1 MNTYENNQNNNIN
14 LIFPNNSN
22 FPKFKDDIILML
34 SEIEEK
40 LKNRYN
46 TLEHLINSRINAYD
60 SRLITIENK
69 LNLQTTKITKLIIEL
84 EKCSDILPTEKKNS
98 ETLITHEIRINN
110 LNKEISDACYKYDKI
125 YLDNLLIPGQIGE
138 YCRFKNAKECFN
150 FLITQ
155 TASLNDYKEKMIIDF
170 KTFKEKCDEYFKK
183 VHNDIEL
190 NKEVFMKYTTE
201 KSEIIMENCNEKI
214 NQYLKKLE
222 EAKIENYSY
231 ALKLKES
238 SDSLINE
245 TNKLFLLKGDI
256 LKNNNEL
263 KSKVQEMNNQC
274 LENVSSLKIEFDKI
288 NRKFQD
294 IREFIKNVRFKK
306 NINSEITKNDI
317 KNLENNLDSKNFPSQ
332 KDELLRLNIENEYN
346 KSMSFNNSLPD
357 ISNKMNDD
365 DNLNNF
371 GLKIFG
377 DKKIKP
383 VVNTRKS
390 LKKYSHKNY
399 SLIINEEKER
409 NKINE
414 FNEKRSKSKENF
426 DRFLPIKH
434 NNNNKN
440 NFTTIPKIKNP
451 DNHLIYKMIKNEK
464 GNLMKTSTSTY
475 FKPKKGI

>member
-46 TLEHLINSRINAYD
+46 SLENLINSTINAYD
-60 SRLITIENK
+60 TRLITIENK
-69 LNLQTTKITKLIIEL
+69 LNLHSTKITKLIIEL
-84 EKCSDILPTEKKNS
+84 EKCSDLLPTEKKNS
-98 ETLITHEIRINN
+98 ETLISHEIRINN

-150 FLITQ
+150 FLISQ

-317 KNLENNLDSKNFPSQ
+317 KNLENNLDSKNFKNQ
-332 KDELLRLNIENEYN
+332 KDDLLENENN
-346 KSMSFNNSLPD
+346 KSMSFNNSLPN
-357 ISNKMNDD
+357 ISNKINDD
-365 DNLNNF
+365 ENLNDF

-383 VVNTRKS
+383 VFNSRKS
-390 LKKYSHKNY
+390 INKYGNKNF
-399 SLIINEEKER
+399 SLIINEEKNR

-426 DRFLPIKH
+426 NRLLPINH
-434 NNNNKN
+434 NSNNNN
-440 NFTTIPKIKNP
+440 NFGTIPKIKNP
-451 DNHLIYKMIKNEK
+451 DNHLIYKMIKNGK
-464 GNLMKTSTSTY
+464 GNLMKTSSTTY

>member
-1 MNTYENNQNNNIN
+1 MNTYENKQNNNIN

-22 FPKFKDDIILML
+22 LPKFKDDIILML
-34 SEIEEK
+34 SDIEDK

-46 TLEHLINSRINAYD
+46 ALENLINSRINAYD
-60 SRLITIENK
+60 TRLITIENK
-69 LNLQTTKITKLIIEL
+69 LNLHTTKITKLIIEL

-98 ETLITHEIRINN
+98 ETLISHEIRINN
-110 LNKEISDACYKYDKI
+110 LIKEISDACYKYDKL

-150 FLITQ
+150 FLISQ
-155 TASLNDYKEKMIIDF
+155 TASLSDYKEKMIVDF

-183 VHNDIEL
+183 VHNDIEC

-231 ALKLKES
+231 AGKLKES

-245 TNKLFLLKGDI
+245 TNKLFILKGDI
-256 LKNNNEL
+256 LKNNAEL
-263 KSKVQEMNNQC
+263 KNKVQQMNNQC

-288 NRKFQD
+288 NRKFED

-317 KNLENNLDSKNFPSQ
+317 KNLENNLDSKNFQSQ
-332 KDELLRLNIENEYN
+332 KDELLRLNIENEN
-346 KSMSFNNSLPD
+346 KSLSFNNSLPD
-357 ISNKMNDD
+357 ISNQINDD
-365 DNLNNF
+365 DNNF

-383 VVNTRKS
+383 VINARKS
-390 LKKYSHKNY
+390 LKKYGNKNY
-399 SLIINEEKER
+399 SLIINEGKER

-414 FNEKRSKSKENF
+414 FNEKRSKTKENL
-426 DRFLPIKH
+426 DKLLPIKQNS
-434 NNNNKN
+434 NNNDN
-440 NFTTIPKIKNP
+440 NFSTIPKIKNP
-451 DNHLIYKMIKNEK
+451 DNHLIYKMMKNEK
-464 GNLMKTSTSTY
+464 GNLMKTTSSTY

>member
-1 MNTYENNQNNNIN
+1 MNTYENKQNNNIN

-22 FPKFKDDIILML
+22 LPKFKDDIILML
-34 SEIEEK
+34 SDIEDK

-46 TLEHLINSRINAYD
+46 ALENLINSRINAYD
-60 SRLITIENK
+60 TRLITIENK
-69 LNLQTTKITKLIIEL
+69 LNLHTTKITKLIIEL

-98 ETLITHEIRINN
+98 ETLISHEIRINN
-110 LNKEISDACYKYDKI
+110 LIKEISDACYKYDKL

-138 YCRFKNAKECFN
+138 YCRFKNSKECFN
-150 FLITQ
+150 FLISQ
-155 TASLNDYKEKMIIDF
+155 TASLSDYKEKMIVDF

-183 VHNDIEL
+183 VHNDIEC

-231 ALKLKES
+231 AGKLKES

-245 TNKLFLLKGDI
+245 TNKLFILKGDI
-256 LKNNNEL
+256 LKNNAEL
-263 KSKVQEMNNQC
+263 KNKVQQMNNQC

-288 NRKFQD
+288 NRKFED

-317 KNLENNLDSKNFPSQ
+317 KNLENNLDSKNFQSQ
-332 KDELLRLNIENEYN
+332 KDELLRLNIENEN
-346 KSMSFNNSLPD
+346 KSLSFNNSLPD
-357 ISNKMNDD
+357 ISNQINDD
-365 DNLNNF
+365 DNNF

-383 VVNTRKS
+383 VINARKS
-390 LKKYSHKNY
+390 LKKYGNKNY
-399 SLIINEEKER
+399 SLIINEGKER

-414 FNEKRSKSKENF
+414 FNEKRSKTKENL
-426 DRFLPIKH
+426 DKLLPIKQNS
-434 NNNNKN
+434 NNNDN
-440 NFTTIPKIKNP
+440 NFSTIPKIKNP
-451 DNHLIYKMIKNEK
+451 DNHLIYKMMKNEK
-464 GNLMKTSTSTY
+464 GNLMKTTSSTY